1 MKRIVSN
8 SFIAFLLMLLI
19 GCGFHLRG
27 AIDYS
32 DSLKSVHIEG
42 MSLQRGIGLYLK
54 RGLRSNGIEVL
65 EKFQHGSTVLKVIE
79 IKHDRRVLSVGSDAK
94 VSEYGLY
101 SSISFSLVDSQGKIL
116 TGSQQVQAQR
126 DFQFNENQVLA
137 RESEEASLRSH
148 LNKELVQGV
157 LRRLSAIK

>member
-8 SFIAFLLMLLI
+8 SFVAFLLMLLI

-32 DSLKSVHIEG
+32 DSLKSMYVEG
-42 MSLQRGIGLYLK
+42 ISLQRGIGLYLK
-54 RGLRSNGIEVL
+54 RGLRSNGIEVVDTY
-65 EKFQHGSTVLKVIE
+65 QQGSAVLKVTE
-79 IKHDRRVLSVGSDAK
+79 TKHDRRVLSVGSSAK
-94 VSEYGLY
+94 VSEYELY
-101 SSISFSLVDSQGKIL
+101 SSISFSLTDSHGEIL
-116 TGSQQVQAQR
+116 AGSQQVQAHR

-137 RESEEASLRSH
+137 RESEEASLRQH

>member
-8 SFIAFLLMLLI
+8 SFVAFLLMLLI

-32 DSLKSVHIEG
+32 DSLKSIYVEG
-42 MSLQRGIGLYLK
+42 ISLQRGIGLYLK
-54 RGLRSNGIEVL
+54 RGLKSNGIEVL
-65 EKFQHGSTVLKVIE
+65 DTYQKGSAVLKVTE
-79 IKHDRRVLSVGSDAK
+79 TKHDRRVLSVGSSAK
-94 VSEYGLY
+94 VSEYELY
-101 SSISFSLVDSQGKIL
+101 SSISFSLTDSHGKIL
-116 TGSQQVQAQR
+116 ADSQQVQAQR

-137 RESEEASLRSH
+137 RESEEASLRQH

>member
-8 SFIAFLLMLLI
+8 SFVAFLLMLLI

-32 DSLKSVHIEG
+32 DSLKSIYVEG
-42 MSLQRGIGLYLK
+42 ISLQRGIGLHLK
-54 RGLRSNGIEVL
+54 RGLKSNGIEVL
-65 EKFQHGSTVLKVIE
+65 DTYQKGSAVLKVTE
-79 IKHDRRVLSVGSDAK
+79 TKHDRRVLSVGSSAK
-94 VSEYGLY
+94 ISEYELY
-101 SSISFSLVDSQGKIL
+101 SSIIFSLTDSQGKIL
-116 TGSQQVQAQR
+116 AGSQQVQAQR
-126 DFQFNENQVLA
+126 DFQFNENQMLA
-137 RESEEASLRSH
+137 RESEEASLRQH

>member
-8 SFIAFLLMLLI
+8 SFVAFLLMLLI
-19 GCGFHLRG
+19 GCGFHLRS

-32 DSLKSVHIEG
+32 DSLKSIYVEG
-42 MSLQRGIGLYLK
+42 ISLQRGIGLYLK
-54 RGLRSNGIEVL
+54 RGLKSNGIEVL
-65 EKFQHGSTVLKVIE
+65 DTYQKGSAVLKVTE
-79 IKHDRRVLSVGSDAK
+79 TKHDRRVLSVGSSAK
-94 VSEYGLY
+94 VSEYELY
-101 SSISFSLVDSQGKIL
+101 SSISFSLTDSHGEIL
-116 TGSQQVQAQR
+116 AGSQQVQAHR

-137 RESEEASLRSH
+137 RESEEASLRQH

>member
-8 SFIAFLLMLLI
+8 SFVAFLLMLLI

-32 DSLKSVHIEG
+32 DSLKSIYVEG
-42 MSLQRGIGLYLK
+42 ISLQRGIGLYLK
-54 RGLRSNGIEVL
+54 RGLKSNGIEVL
-65 EKFQHGSTVLKVIE
+65 DTYQKGSAVLKVTE
-79 IKHDRRVLSVGSDAK
+79 TKHDRRVLSVGSSAK
-94 VSEYGLY
+94 ISEYELY
-101 SSISFSLVDSQGKIL
+101 SSISFSLTDSHGEIL
-116 TGSQQVQAQR
+116 AGSQQVQAHR

-137 RESEEASLRSH
+137 RESEEASLRQH

>member
-8 SFIAFLLMLLI
+8 SFVAFLLMLLI

-32 DSLKSVHIEG
+32 DSLKSMYVEG
-42 MSLQRGIGLYLK
+42 ISLQRGIGLYLK
-54 RGLRSNGIEVL
+54 RGLKNNGIEVL
-65 EKFQHGSTVLKVIE
+65 DTYQKGSAVLKVTE
-79 IKHDRRVLSVGSDAK
+79 TKHDRRVLSVGSSAK
-94 VSEYGLY
+94 VSEYELY
-101 SSISFSLVDSQGKIL
+101 SSISFSLTDSHGKIL
-116 TGSQQVQAQR
+116 ADSQQVQAHR

-137 RESEEASLRSH
+137 RESEEASLRQH

>member
-8 SFIAFLLMLLI
+8 SFVAFLLMLLI

-32 DSLKSVHIEG
+32 DSLKSMYVEG
-42 MSLQRGIGLYLK
+42 ISLQRGIGLYLK
-54 RGLRSNGIEVL
+54 RGLKSNGIEVL
-65 EKFQHGSTVLKVIE
+65 DTYQKGSAVLKVTE
-79 IKHDRRVLSVGSDAK
+79 TKHDRRVLSVGSSAK
-94 VSEYGLY
+94 ISEYELY
-101 SSISFSLVDSQGKIL
+101 SSISFSLTDSHGKIL
-116 TGSQQVQAQR
+116 AGPQQVHAQR

-137 RESEEASLRSH
+137 RESEEASLRQH

-157 LRRLSAIK
+157 LRGLSAIK